1 MTIRILSSNL
11 KTLMAA
17 SETLSTQRK
26 LGVASGIDQR
36 TVGRILNGEHSPQ
49 LKQIEAIAQAFDL
62 MPWQLLVPNLD
73 PRNPPICEVTVAE
86 KDLYSKLR
94 NLAKQ
99 LPDQ

>member
-1 MTIRILSSNL
+1 M
-11 KTLMAA
+11 KA
-17 SETLSTQRK
+17 SETLRTQRK
-26 LGVASGIDQR
+26 LGEACDIDQR

-73 PRNPPICEVTVAE
+73 PKNPPICEITVAE
-86 KDLYSKLR
+86 KALYGKLR
-94 NLAKQ
+94 TLAKQ